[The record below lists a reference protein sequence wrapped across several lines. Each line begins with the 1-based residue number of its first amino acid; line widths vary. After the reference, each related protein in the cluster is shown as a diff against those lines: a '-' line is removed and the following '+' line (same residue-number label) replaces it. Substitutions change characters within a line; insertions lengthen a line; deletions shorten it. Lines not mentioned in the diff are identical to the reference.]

1 MWPLK
6 IRQNNFIKRRT
17 PADDSILKMLCPSVL
32 GMIVCVICLA
42 GMSWAWFTAG
52 VQSQTTIKA
61 ASYTLRE
68 TVSVKADGS
77 SDSKST
83 DVLEKSA
90 DGTYELS
97 ANKKYVVTLDPEAT
111 PRNGGYCIV
120 KIKYKDDGS
129 EKTVKYS
136 TAALMSNQQFSF
148 TISNGNKAASCQLIA
163 AWGTSEEPGTSESGR
178 SSYVSSGDV
187 IEING
192 GAPDTSEKTS
202 DDKGT
207 AAQSS
212 SKSEGKSSSGKKV
225 QSSTDSQKTKDSST
239 DSKTPANSDSGTDKD
254 TGSDS
259 TGTAEPDQTGT
270 E

>member
-1 MWPLK
+1 MK

-32 GMIVCVICLA
+32 GIIVCVICLA

-52 VQSQTTIKA
+52 VQSQSTIKA
-61 ASYTLRE
+61 ASYTLGE

-77 SDSKST
+77 SESTSK

-97 ANKKYVVTLDPEAT
+97 ADKEYVVTLKPEAA

-120 KIKYKDDGS
+120 KIKYKDNES

-136 TAALMSNQQFSF
+136 TAALTSNQQFSF
-148 TISNGNKAASCQLIA
+148 TISNGDKAASCQLIA
-163 AWGTSEEPGTSESGR
+163 AWGTSEEDPGTSVQSGR
-178 SSYVSSGDV
+178 SSYISSGDV

-192 GAPDTSEKTS
+192 GAPDISDKTS

-212 SKSEGKSSSGKKV
+212 SKSAGKSSSGKKV

-239 DSKTPANSDSGTDKD
+239 DSKTPANSDSSTDKD
-254 TGSDS
+254 TSSDS
-259 TGTAEPDQTGT
+259 TGTAEPDQTDT

>member
-1 MWPLK
+1 MK

-42 GMSWAWFTAG
+42 GMSWAWFTEG
-52 VQSQTTIKA
+52 VQSQSTIKA
-61 ASYTLRE
+61 ASYTLGE

-77 SDSKST
+77 SEST
-83 DVLEKSA
+83 SEDVLEKSA

-97 ANKKYVVTLDPEAT
+97 ADKKYVVSLAPEAA

-120 KIKYKDDGS
+120 KIKYKDNGS

-136 TAALMSNQQFSF
+136 TAALKSNQQFSF
-148 TISNGNKAASCQLIA
+148 TISNGDKAASCQLIA
-163 AWGTSEEPGTSESGR
+163 AWGTSEDPGTSDSI
-178 SSYVSSGDV
+178 YVKGGV
-187 IEING
+187 IIKING
-192 GAPDTSEKTS
+192 GAPETSDKTS

-212 SKSEGKSSSGKKV
+212 SKSACKSSSGKKV

-239 DSKTPANSDSGTDKD
+239 DSKTPADSDSSTDKD
-254 TGSDS
+254 TSSDS
-259 TGTAEPDQTGT
+259 TGTAEPDQTDK